1 MDLTQRDLLAKTL
14 QAEAGNQGYNGMV
27 AVGSVIMN
35 RLAGGSDLGK
45 VILQPG
51 HFSAWNGVT
60 GYAGGEQGQDM
71 DFTPSARSYEV
82 ADALLSGNYED
93 PTGGATHYYNPAL
106 ADPIWGASGGGE
118 WQTIGSHIFGKA
130 NKAGPKPIPNNGT
143 LKPSLEAEI
152 FGDVK
157 AMDGQVKGQQ
167 MQPTAQQM
175 QQMQQTGGLMGQ
187 QTGGLMGMLRDPRTR
202 QIMSAFSRSRVGE
215 KLGAL
220 ADRDR
225 EVMRGRETDNKTAQW
240 LSTQEGGK
248 PYAQAI
254 LQGAMTG
261 SQAYERWLAET
272 QREGTKIGD
281 RIVDPI
287 TGEVIYEDKTGK
299 LDKDKN
305 AIINQQNTAIYKL
318 MKPYNEIF
326 NAYGQISRAIAAQRS
341 GSPSGVND
349 LVISIS
355 FSKLLDP
362 ESVVRAEES
371 EAVSAAGGGVA
382 AAFGGLMNFLGGEGS
397 LTPAV
402 RNQIMSTTQK
412 TADTW
417 YKMVTEERERSLRQA
432 ELSGISRDIAEQ
444 VLVKPK
450 EPKIDPLPQPASETE
465 PEGSQPNGTITQSAL
480 DAGLTQAQ
488 WDLMTAQEIA
498 DFP

>member
-14 QAEAGNQGYNGMV
+14 QAEAGNQSYNGLV

-51 HFSAWNGVT
+51 HFSAWNSVT

-71 DFTPSARSYEV
+71 SFTPNARSYEV

-93 PTGGATHYYNPAL
+93 PTGGATHYYNPQL
-106 ADPIWGASGGGE
+106 ADPSWGASGGGD
-118 WQTIGSHIFGKA
+118 WQTIGQHVFGKA
-130 NKAGPKPIPNNGT
+130 NIAGPKAIPNNGK
-143 LKPSLEAEI
+143 LKNSLEAEI
-152 FGDVK
+152 FGDTK
-157 AMDGQVKGQQ
+157 TMNKQVNGQQ
-167 MQPTAQQM
+167 SQPTAQQM
-175 QQMQQTGGLMGQ
+175 QQMQQS
-187 QTGGLMGMLRDPRTR
+187 GGLMGMLRDPRTR

-215 KLGAL
+215 RLGAI

-225 EVMRGRETDNKTAQW
+225 EAMRGRETDNKTAQW
-240 LSTQEGGK
+240 LSSQEGGK

-261 SQAYERWLAET
+261 SQAYERWLSET
-272 QREGTKIGD
+272 QQKGIQFNGKI
-281 RIVDPI
+281 INPI
-287 TGEVIYEDKTGK
+287 TGEVIYEDKTGQ

-341 GSPSGVND
+341 GTPSGVND

-371 EAVSAAGGGVA
+371 AAVSAAGGGVK

-397 LTPAV
+397 LTPDV

-432 ELSGISRDIAEQ
+432 ELSGISKDIAEQ

-450 EPKIDPLPQPASETE
+450 QPKIDPLPQPATNETGTN
-465 PEGSQPNGTITQSAL
+465 PEQPNGPVPAWATGVTQ
-480 DAGLTQAQ
+480 GQWNNLTPEKVRQLTEKAR
-488 WDLMTAQEIA
+488 EEGKI
-498 DFP
+498 

>member
-51 HFSAWNGVT
+51 HFSAWNSIT

-175 QQMQQTGGLMGQ
+175 QQMQQTGGLMG
-187 QTGGLMGMLRDPRTR
+187 MLRDPRTR

-215 KLGAL
+215 KLGAI

-225 EVMRGRETDNKTAQW
+225 EAMRGREADNKTAQW
-240 LSTQEGGK
+240 LSNQKGGK
-248 PYAQAI
+248 PYADAI

-281 RIVDPI
+281 RIVDPV
-287 TGEVIYEDKTGK
+287 TGEIIFEDKTGQ

-326 NAYGQISRAIAAQRS
+326 NAYGQISRAIASQRS
-341 GSPSGVND
+341 GTPSGVND

-371 EAVSAAGGGVA
+371 AAVSAAGGGVA

-432 ELSGISRDIAEQ
+432 ELSGISKDIAEQ

-450 EPKIDPLPQPASETE
+450 EPKIDPLPQPASEPE
-465 PEGSQPNGTITQSAL
+465 PDGSQPNGPVPARATGVTQ
-480 DAGLTQAQ
+480 GQWNNLTREKVKQLTEKAR
-488 WDLMTAQEIA
+488 EEGKI
-498 DFP
+498 